1 MEQQAQLLAFDR
13 QNHAGASDRLA
24 NSLRHAIAA
33 EAEAMLQEKK
43 VVTGAVNIGQ
53 NRDKMKVGRRCWG
66 EGRPGCLLKPH
77 LP

>member
-24 NSLRHAIAA
+24 NSLRDAIAA
-33 EAEAMLQEKK
+33 EAEVMLQEKK

-53 NRDKMKVGRRCWG
+53 NRDKMKVGSTLLGTGPARL
-66 EGRPGCLLKPH
+66 PGQA
-77 LP
+77 

>member
-24 NSLRHAIAA
+24 NSLRDAIAA

-43 VVTGAVNIGQ
+43 VVTGTVNIGQ
-53 NRDKMKVGRRCWG
+53 NRDKMKVGGCCWG
-66 EGRPGCLLKPH
+66 EGQLGRLFKPD

>member
-24 NSLRHAIAA
+24 NSLRDAIAA

-53 NRDKMKVGRRCWG
+53 NRDKMKVGGHCWG
-66 EGRPGCLLKPH
+66 QGRPGCLPEPN